1 MTIFFG
7 IDPGSVYTGFGVVRK
22 QGAKLV
28 HVDSG
33 RIVAGRSGVDD
44 FGVRLVQIHG
54 DLRDLLAQHRP
65 HFVALEKIFSHVNV
79 ASALKLGQAR
89 GVALLACAQYSPGSV
104 HEYTPRAVKKGMT
117 GYGAATKDQMQYMV
131 QKLLGLDCA
140 LSEDAADALALAMYC
155 ASQMPLYEEIK

>member
-7 IDPGSVYTGFGVVRK
+7 IDPGSVYTGFGVVKK

-44 FGVRLVQIHG
+44 FGQRLLRIHT
-54 DLRDLLAQHRP
+54 DLRALLTEHSP
-65 HFVALEKIFSHVNV
+65 HFIALEKIFSHVHV
-79 ASALKLGQAR
+79 SSALKLGQAR
-89 GVALLACAQYSPGSV
+89 GVALLACAQYSPV
-104 HEYTPRAVKKGMT
+104 CVQEYTPRAVKKGMT
-117 GYGAATKDQMQYMV
+117 GYGAATKEQMQYMV

-155 ASQMPLYEEIK
+155 ASQAPAYEEVG

>member
-1 MTIFFG
+1 MTIYFG

-44 FGVRLVQIHG
+44 FGQRLFRIHTDLQALLVQH
-54 DLRDLLAQHRP
+54 AP

-89 GVALLACAQYSPGSV
+89 GVALLACAQYSPACV
-104 HEYTPRAVKKGMT
+104 YEYTPKAVKKGMT
-117 GYGAATKDQMQYMV
+117 GYGAATKMQMQYMV

-155 ASQMPLYEEIK
+155 ASQAPVYEEIK